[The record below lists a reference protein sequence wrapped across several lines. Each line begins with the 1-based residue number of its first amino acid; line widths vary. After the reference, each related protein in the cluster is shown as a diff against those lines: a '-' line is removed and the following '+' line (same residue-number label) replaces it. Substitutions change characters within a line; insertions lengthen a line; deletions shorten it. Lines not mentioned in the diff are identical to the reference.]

1 MTETT
6 NIKDTCDIYIVRKD
20 GSVTT
25 TRTNGGNKK

>member
-1 MTETT
+1 MKETT
-6 NIKDTCDIYIVRKD
+6 NVQDSCEICIIKKD

>member
-1 MTETT
+1 MNETT
-6 NIKDTCDIYIVRKD
+6 SVKDSCEICIIKKD